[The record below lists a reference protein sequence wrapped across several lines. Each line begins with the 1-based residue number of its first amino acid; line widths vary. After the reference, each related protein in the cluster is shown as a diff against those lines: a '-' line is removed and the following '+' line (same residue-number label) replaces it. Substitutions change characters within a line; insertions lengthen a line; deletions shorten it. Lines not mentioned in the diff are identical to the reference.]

1 MPASQINW
9 SVQPIFQA
17 NPQHTQHWLLKLTQ
31 RVFLLDTNW
40 SVSVI
45 KDLEHLRIS
54 TYRLDLLQVGLVEA
68 LNGPYAPHNPGP
80 TVTLTSES
88 HSMEQV

>member
-1 MPASQINW
+1 M
-9 SVQPIFQA
+9 
-17 NPQHTQHWLLKLTQ
+17 
-31 RVFLLDTNW
+31 
-40 SVSVI
+40 
-45 KDLEHLRIS
+45 RIS
-54 TYRLDLLQVGLVEA
+54 TYPIDLLQVGLVEA

>member
-1 MPASQINW
+1 MEESQINW
-9 SVQPIFQA
+9 FLQPIFQV

-40 SVSVI
+40 SAST
-45 KDLEHLRIS
+45 KTLRDMRIS
-54 TYRLDLLQVGLVEA
+54 TYPIDLLQVGLVEA